1 MSTMRLQFTKA
12 SGKPMGLTYAT
23 VRIQGL
29 ARDRDA
35 YEATFLVDTGAFDC
49 LAPASALHAAGVR
62 PEGVGRYE
70 LANGEIL
77 ELAYGFSILSFMDSL
92 ATGRVIFG
100 PEGVEPILG
109 VLALESAGVVVDPVT
124 QTLKRLATRHL
135 KRAA

>member
-1 MSTMRLQFTKA
+1 MRPYRSQSL
-12 SGKPMGLTYAT
+12 GKSMGLTYTT

-29 ARDRDA
+29 ARDRNA
-35 YEATFLVDTGAFDC
+35 YEGTFLVDTGAFDC
-49 LAPASALHAAGVR
+49 LAPASALHAAGVQ

-77 ELAYGFSILSFMDSL
+77 ELAYGFAILNFMDSL